1 MLTIEE
7 LKQKIAE
14 QIPEVDFID
23 LLELTTEDLVE
34 VFLDKVIEN
43 YDKFQDLLE

>member
-14 QIPEVDFID
+14 QVPEVDFID
-23 LLELTTEDLVE
+23 LLELTTEDLVQA
-34 VFLDKVIEN
+34 FTDKVIDN
-43 YDKFQDLLE
+43 YEKFKDLLE